1 MTHKYGQELPK
12 DIEDKLDSYIE
23 RIKNIKW
30 FTISESYSQAK
41 ATKQIKLALKCFGVE
56 AKVEYRSL
64 KTAKDWGAARGAN
77 LGADWGEAWDAAM
90 NAAMDA
96 TFGASRGAAMNAARG
111 ATFGASRGAAMN
123 AARGAAN
130 GATFCAAW
138 DATLG
143 AARSAAKCAA
153 RGAAEINASDLPKFN
168 KKYPKGAFLQL
179 IPLWEMGL
187 YPCGVIDG
195 KFICYVP
202 TK

>member
-96 TFGASRGAAMNAARG
+96 TFGASRGAAMNAA
-111 ATFGASRGAAMN
+111 
-123 AARGAAN
+123 
-130 GATFCAAW
+130 W